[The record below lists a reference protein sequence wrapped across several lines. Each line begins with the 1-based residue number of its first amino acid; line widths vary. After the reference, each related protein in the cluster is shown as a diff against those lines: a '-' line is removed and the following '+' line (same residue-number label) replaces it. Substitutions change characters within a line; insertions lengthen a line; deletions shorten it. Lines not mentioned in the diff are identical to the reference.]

1 MSNFVPV
8 FKKIF
13 SYMENQEYKIF
24 EIEVGIDYPFVGLDD
39 TFEIKLKLYEDE
51 IQSIIENGKKELW
64 IDNDRETW
72 EYLEDFA
79 PTAFKRANILAEEYA
94 FKRWGEQMLIKNGAK
109 YEYFLPDEISSL
121 IFDSEECEKINQIV
135 KNLSDVSKERFHS
148 DTRILYEEKD
158 KSEWGKLI
166 VNDPYNDNQPF
177 GGIWSHTLGKNKS
190 EYLIH
195 TSLIIKGCRI
205 KVEYSQEYEI
215 ESKLLELRI
224 YPAHDKLHEILE
236 KTLLDNG
243 YIIKEILPIGNPP
256 YSKVFYLEGKR
267 NGSDIEVYIKIL
279 SNLSKLY

>member
-1 MSNFVPV
+1 M
-8 FKKIF
+8 
-13 SYMENQEYKIF
+13 
-24 EIEVGIDYPFVGLDD
+24 
-39 TFEIKLKLYEDE
+39 
-51 IQSIIENGKKELW
+51 
-64 IDNDRETW
+64 
-72 EYLEDFA
+72 
-79 PTAFKRANILAEEYA
+79 
-94 FKRWGEQMLIKNGAK
+94 
-109 YEYFLPDEISSL
+109 
-121 IFDSEECEKINQIV
+121 
-135 KNLSDVSKERFHS
+135 
-148 DTRILYEEKD
+148 
-158 KSEWGKLI
+158 
-166 VNDPYNDNQPF
+166 NDPYNDNQPF

-215 ESKLLELRI
+215 ESKLLKLRI

-267 NGSDIEVYIKIL
+267 NESDIEVYIKIL